1 MRDSYL
7 PVHYLDLGNTFPA
20 VIIFLDLPA
29 MCLYTELSFKE
40 KIATNISQL
49 NAPFSTYIAPES
61 TAAIVSIC
69 YFPTCSSI

>member
-49 NAPFSTYIAPES
+49 NATYIAPES
-61 TAAIVSIC
+61 TAVIVSTC